1 MKNQRLNQIIR
12 KVTSALLVLI
22 FSLSEI
28 IGIGAGEALVY
39 DFLGQIGDFALPSA
53 QAALDSGY
61 SSSIP
66 SGYFSSV
73 TSSTSSF
80 PTVSSTVSSGSSYS
94 FQSPSTVMAR
104 ANTEFSS
111 SSYSN
116 SFAASYGSTI
126 PSTASLLSR
135 FSGTES
141 GFNVSATSTSPV
153 TASSS
158 FTNLVG
164 QNYQNNQVNFQSLLN
179 NYSAESSPLQFR
191 SLESRFSSE
200 YTPIQFRNSTSE
212 TPFQSLVSQNY
223 ADLRSTL
230 AAQYAAESSWYSNPL
245 NPSSQS
251 STTGSTGSTT
261 APGSVYQTSSFS
273 DLISRFSSTY
283 SEFASNPRFQF
294 TDYTATSSLVSRFT
308 TSSDTSSTS
317 SSLLSRLIS
326 STTTGTL
333 TGTATTGTSSNNAT
347 APSTQNYTS
356 THTVATPSPAVA
368 VQTAN
373 TTQSA
378 ANAPASQ
385 RSAGSPIVDG
395 RVQGKSAMTVSGTT
409 AALSGG
415 VNSILYNPGI
425 NSQLPAEYNKLLTVN
440 GSRSLVENGVV
451 ATENQMV
458 EVGPRTARDLLIAR
472 QSRAAESVAG
482 DNVLV
487 EAANASAEQP
497 LFKAN
502 LLNANPATG
511 DFTAKNDWQA
521 YKNQIDIVKQKN
533 NDIKLS
539 ELLKNSLTP
548 LMKSPLANKLMNGL
562 MEVCSDVRMP
572 SSRKTFD
579 TDTLPP
585 LPRQTNDKESI
596 SAHSKEK
603 GIIAQ
608 DYHAQ
613 SSPINPVTQF
623 IDYTRPVSDYLIKN
637 GLSPPGGN
645 ILFSSL
651 PASNN
656 RITTSSEDK
665 NSRLESLPLIYSSG
679 NSSTLDSNKNSIAF
693 TNVSHSNSIS
703 SIDCFSPRALTTSRV
718 GALPLTDQPVTGHKN
733 SESVDCFSPRAL
745 TTSRVGALPLN
756 HCNQGGSNV

>member
-12 KVTSALLVLI
+12 KVASALLVLI
-22 FSLSEI
+22 FSFSEI
-28 IGIGAGEALVY
+28 TGIGAGEALVY
-39 DFLGQIGDFALPSA
+39 DFLAQIGDFALPSA

-66 SGYFSSV
+66 SGYFSSG

-94 FQSPSTVMAR
+94 FQSPSTVVAR
-104 ANTEFSS
+104 ASAEFSS
-111 SSYSN
+111 SSYS
-116 SFAASYGSTI
+116 SPLSASYGSTI
-126 PSTASLLSR
+126 PSTTSLLSK

-141 GFNVSATSTSPV
+141 SFNVSATSISPV
-153 TASSS
+153 SASSS
-158 FTNLVG
+158 FTNLVA
-164 QNYQNNQVNFQSLLN
+164 QNYQNNQVNFQSLLSS
-179 NYSAESSPLQFR
+179 YSAESSPLEFR
-191 SLESRFSSE
+191 SLASSFSSE
-200 YTPIQFRNSTSE
+200 YTPIQFRTSTSE

-230 AAQYAAESSWYSNPL
+230 TAQYADESSWYSNPL
-245 NPSSQS
+245 NPNSQS
-251 STTGSTGSTT
+251 STTGSTSSTSAT
-261 APGSVYQTSSFS
+261 GSVYQTSSFS
-273 DLISRFSSTY
+273 DLLSRFSSTY

-294 TDYTATSSLVSRFT
+294 ADYTATSSLVSRLT
-308 TSSDTSSTS
+308 ASSNTSSTG
-317 SSLLSRLIS
+317 SSLPS
-326 STTTGTL
+326 STTSGILFTTA
-333 TGTATTGTSSNNAT
+333 TTTATTGTSSNNAT
-347 APSTQNYTS
+347 ALSTQNYTS
-356 THTVATPSPAVA
+356 TYTVATPNPAVA
-368 VQTAN
+368 VRTAN
-373 TTQSA
+373 ATQSA
-378 ANAPASQ
+378 ANVPASQ

-409 AALSGG
+409 TALSGG
-415 VNSILYNPGI
+415 VNSILYNQGI
-425 NSQLPAEYNKLLTVN
+425 NSQLPPEYSKLLTVN

-451 ATENQMV
+451 VTEDRTV
-458 EVGPRTARDLLIAR
+458 EVGQRTARDLLIAR

-548 LMKSPLANKLMNGL
+548 LMKSPLASKLMNGL

-585 LPRQTNDKESI
+585 LPRQANDKESI

-608 DYHAQ
+608 DYRAQ

-637 GLSPPGGN
+637 GLSPPSGN
-645 ILFSSL
+645 TLFSSL

-679 NSSTLDSNKNSIAF
+679 NSSTLNSNKNSLAF
-693 TNVSHSNSIS
+693 TNVSDSNLIS
-703 SIDCFSPRALTTSRV
+703 SIDCFSPRALVTSVAR
-718 GALPLTDQPVTGHKN
+718 ALPLTEQPVTGHKN

-745 TTSRVGALPLN
+745 MTSRVGALPLN
-756 HCNQGGSNV
+756 HYSQGGSNV